1 MKIVLENE
9 ELRLKVKELSEDL
22 EQEKK
27 EADDRL
33 EEKIEFETALL
44 QQRIKQ
50 LMREGEEE
58 KLRHL
63 TEKNAIDEDRR
74 DLESR
79 LELLR
84 AEFERLDD
92 YWQVFGHSCP
102 LSVKETI

>member
-9 ELRLKVKELSEDL
+9 ELRLKVKELGEDL

-92 YWQVFGHSCP
+92 YWQVFGHA
-102 LSVKETI
+102 VR